1 MCIRDRPRI
10 VKAAKLGDAAV
21 LKALIKI
28 LSENKIKVIRL
39 NTFNPELTLKKGVY
53 TRVKPSKEE
62 KEQILKGIKTLK
74 KYQLL

>member
-1 MCIRDRPRI
+1 MFYIPRI

-39 NTFNPELTLKKGVY
+39 NTFNPELTLKKGNY
-53 TRVKPSKEE
+53 TTIKPNRLDKLDISKA
-62 KEQILKGIKTLK
+62 IKTLIK
-74 KYQLL
+74 